1 MKKFLISLMVVGLF
15 SCSDEREA
23 NLAATKKLYEHFN
36 AHDWK
41 AMADL
46 YVENAEFLDPTFGT
60 EYVTQTRQQIVDKY
74 TGLNQMFPDAH
85 DEIKEIYAVDEKVI
99 VQFVATGNSGD
110 SIQLKLPIC
119 SVLSFKDGKIVRDAS
134 YFDNN

>member
-1 MKKFLISLMVVGLF
+1 MNKYFLSVLVLLLIA
-15 SCSDEREA
+15 CSNQREA
-23 NLAATKKLYEHFN
+23 NITATKKLYEHFN

-41 AMADL
+41 AMADM

-74 TGLNQMFPDAH
+74 SGLNQMFSDAH
-85 DEIKEIYAVDEKVI
+85 DEIKEIYAVDDKVI

-119 SVLSFKDGKIVRDAS
+119 SVLTFKDGKIVRDAS